1 MLSRINTYGGLHT
14 TLLQLEPE
22 ATRRPL
28 LRDVDIVAY
37 KHSFFGKTSNHRK
50 IHNSY
55 LTISKVRVSSDIA
68 QDPIFTIA
76 QSGITIDSLADL
88 FNETPSQLLLEA
100 PSHSAINARR
110 QLIHIFTTA
119 YGQVLVHTAE

>member
-1 MLSRINTYGGLHT
+1 MLSRIKTYGGLHT

-55 LTISKVRVSSDIA
+55 LPISKVRVSSDIA

-76 QSGITIDSLADL
+76 QSGITFDL
-88 FNETPSQLLLEA
+88 FNETPCQLLWEA

-110 QLIHIFTTA
+110 QLIHIHHGLWSGTRS
-119 YGQVLVHTAE
+119 YS